1 MPYLDYYEVPTYN
14 KSNNMP
20 DLSRYTNS
28 KLLNEPMKVTWINN
42 ETVNIKKGLMIL
54 KIILFFIVITARM
67 SDGAVI
73 FTTNIS
79 VHCKSYLL
87 YLRRFVMNL
96 ILQEQILNFNNT
108 VSGGMSS
115 GITGMYA
122 SPECSQ
128 P

>member
-1 MPYLDYYEVPTYN
+1 M
-14 KSNNMP
+14 SN
-20 DLSRYTNS
+20 
-28 KLLNEPMKVTWINN
+28 
-42 ETVNIKKGLMIL
+42 
-54 KIILFFIVITARM
+54 
-67 SDGAVI
+67 GAVI

-87 YLRRFVMNL
+87 YLRRYVMKL
-96 ILQEQILNFNNT
+96 ILQEQILNFNNNT

>member
-1 MPYLDYYEVPTYN
+1 M
-14 KSNNMP
+14 
-20 DLSRYTNS
+20 
-28 KLLNEPMKVTWINN
+28 
-42 ETVNIKKGLMIL
+42 
-54 KIILFFIVITARM
+54 F
-67 SDGAVI
+67 DGAVT
-73 FTTNIS
+73 FTINIS
-79 VHCKSYLL
+79 AHCKSYLL

-122 SPECSQ
+122 SPGCSQ

>member
-1 MPYLDYYEVPTYN
+1 
-14 KSNNMP
+14 
-20 DLSRYTNS
+20 
-28 KLLNEPMKVTWINN
+28 
-42 ETVNIKKGLMIL
+42 
-54 KIILFFIVITARM
+54 M

-87 YLRRFVMNL
+87 YLRPFVINL

-108 VSGGMSS
+108 ESGGMSS

-122 SPECSQ
+122 SPEYSQ

>member
-1 MPYLDYYEVPTYN
+1 MDYYEVSTYN

-20 DLSRYTNS
+20 DLSSYTDF
-28 KLLNEPMKVTWINN
+28 KLLNEPMKVMWINN
-42 ETVNIKKGLMIL
+42 ETVNIRQGLIIL
-54 KIILFFIVITARM
+54 KITFFFIVITARM
-67 SDGAVI
+67 SDGAMT

>member
-1 MPYLDYYEVPTYN
+1 M
-14 KSNNMP
+14 
-20 DLSRYTNS
+20 
-28 KLLNEPMKVTWINN
+28 
-42 ETVNIKKGLMIL
+42 NIRKGLIIL
-54 KIILFFIVITARM
+54 KITFFFIVITARM

-96 ILQEQILNFNNT
+96 ILQEQIVNFNNT

-122 SPECSQ
+122 LPECSQ

>member
-1 MPYLDYYEVPTYN
+1 MDYYEVSTYN

-20 DLSRYTNS
+20 DLSSYTDF
-28 KLLNEPMKVTWINN
+28 KLLNEPMKVMWINN
-42 ETVNIKKGLMIL
+42 ETVNIRQGLIIL
-54 KIILFFIVITARM
+54 KITFFFIIITARM
-67 SDGAVI
+67 SDGAVT